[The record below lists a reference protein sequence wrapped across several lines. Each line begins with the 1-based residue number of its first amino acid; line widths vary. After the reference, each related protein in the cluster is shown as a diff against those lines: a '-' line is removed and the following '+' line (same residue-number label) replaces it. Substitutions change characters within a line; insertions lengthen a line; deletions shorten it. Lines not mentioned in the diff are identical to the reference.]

1 MDARPTGRGGTQS
14 LTKTATRAVREHSAR
29 RPAERSCKSKLP
41 PSKAAESYRKE
52 PLCTNTQR
60 NTAVVSVTS
69 CSRKATT
76 CAAGSKS
83 NARAASVWRSL
94 TIKNAASIYTEML
107 MQYGKN
113 GYKYRPQ
120 YGVIVRC
127 KDEAHQQALYK
138 QLTAL
143 GLKVKVVCV

>member
-1 MDARPTGRGGTQS
+1 
-14 LTKTATRAVREHSAR
+14 
-29 RPAERSCKSKLP
+29 
-41 PSKAAESYRKE
+41 
-52 PLCTNTQR
+52 
-60 NTAVVSVTS
+60 
-69 CSRKATT
+69 
-76 CAAGSKS
+76 
-83 NARAASVWRSL
+83 
-94 TIKNAASIYTEML
+94 

-120 YGVIVRC
+120 YGVLVRC

>member
-1 MDARPTGRGGTQS
+1 MVPASQSCHLREGGGILS
-14 LTKTATRAVREHSAR
+14 
-29 RPAERSCKSKLP
+29 
-41 PSKAAESYRKE
+41 KE
-52 PLCTNTQR
+52 PLCTNTRR

>member
-1 MDARPTGRGGTQS
+1 
-14 LTKTATRAVREHSAR
+14 
-29 RPAERSCKSKLP
+29 
-41 PSKAAESYRKE
+41 
-52 PLCTNTQR
+52 
-60 NTAVVSVTS
+60 
-69 CSRKATT
+69 
-76 CAAGSKS
+76 
-83 NARAASVWRSL
+83 
-94 TIKNAASIYTEML
+94 ML

-113 GYKYRPQ
+113 GCKYRPQ

>member
-1 MDARPTGRGGTQS
+1 
-14 LTKTATRAVREHSAR
+14 
-29 RPAERSCKSKLP
+29 
-41 PSKAAESYRKE
+41 
-52 PLCTNTQR
+52 
-60 NTAVVSVTS
+60 
-69 CSRKATT
+69 
-76 CAAGSKS
+76 
-83 NARAASVWRSL
+83 
-94 TIKNAASIYTEML
+94 ML

-120 YGVIVRC
+120 YGVIVHC

>member
-1 MDARPTGRGGTQS
+1 M
-14 LTKTATRAVREHSAR
+14 
-29 RPAERSCKSKLP
+29 
-41 PSKAAESYRKE
+41 
-52 PLCTNTQR
+52 
-60 NTAVVSVTS
+60 SVAS

-76 CAAGSKS
+76 CAASCKS
-83 NARAASVWRSL
+83 NARAASVCQSL